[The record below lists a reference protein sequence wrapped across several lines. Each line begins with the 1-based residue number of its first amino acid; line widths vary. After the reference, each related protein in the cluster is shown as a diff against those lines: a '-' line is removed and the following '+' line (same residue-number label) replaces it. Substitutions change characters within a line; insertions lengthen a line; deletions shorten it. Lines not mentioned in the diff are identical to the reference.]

1 MVREFEGLERIEV
14 PFPKKKT
21 ARENGAV
28 FGTDHNWY
36 IPKDLDED
44 KKSILRSLASETIP
58 PRVSYYANLMGV
70 SYGRITIRAQKS
82 RWGSCSEQYSPYDD
96 EVFRE
101 AIDSEN
107 SLRAALAIQ
116 EHGLPTDPQIRTKL
130 LTVLGKR
137 GNGQYDIR
145 YGSMLSISPVFAA
158 TYNTTRI
165 AELIQHTVNG
175 SQRYDEAVT
184 DSDISEEEKALLR
197 FVLPL

>member
-44 KKSILRSLASETIP
+44 KKSILRSLASETIVTENNDLASTKTDEIADTSIAP
-58 PRVSYYANLMGV
+58 DP
-70 SYGRITIRAQKS
+70 
-82 RWGSCSEQYSPYDD
+82 EQYSPYDD